1 MSRSL
6 IILPVLLIL
15 LFCSDT
21 TIAQNRQ
28 VFQKL
33 DSIIAENEFNYRT
46 HHLTL
51 RPGITWLSFPRL
63 AQRDANGNC
72 HYQSVFEDL
81 DNILP
86 SGNLTYLE
94 LENLP
99 PEWVDEVYL
108 TWDYNANWGDEDL
121 STINSTLGYKLD
133 LTPEM
138 ERDLIIKGS
147 LPEPGTAE
155 ADIHLYAGYKNWVG
169 YFAHQTQQVFDL
181 IPDNVLDDIIEIK
194 HQDWAVYNTQLPGPP
209 APDGTCPGGWKCGEN
224 VQLLVRYGDMLIIR
238 TNTDHV
244 FQWLP
249 YTRSEQDQSQ
259 EAGYFTYE
267 EEPDYTAVFIELDT
281 TNNPLEI
288 GAFVNDS
295 CIGAASVGQDDSLV
309 QLRAYTDT
317 ANMGDLVFEEYY
329 GLKSTPQKITE
340 YLVEDLRSGKMV
352 KRKIHTG
359 EKQAYYS
366 VSFRKGKKNNN
377 QLENQQMPILQCLPN
392 PVKDYCS
399 INYTLHRP
407 GSVRLKVFDLFG
419 RSRQVIYEGDSPAGS
434 FSMQWAPKENR
445 NNPLSTGIY
454 IIQLQT
460 PDARVQ
466 HKVMIS
472 R

>member
-15 LFCSDT
+15 LFCSAKG
-21 TIAQNRQ
+21 IAQNRQ

-33 DSIIAENEFNYRT
+33 DSILMENEFNYRT
-46 HHLTL
+46 HHLSL
-51 RPGITWLSFPRL
+51 HPGITWLSFPRL
-63 AQRDANGNC
+63 MRHQ
-72 HYQSVFEDL
+72 
-81 DNILP
+81 
-86 SGNLTYLE
+86 NLT
-94 LENLP
+94 P
-99 PEWVDEVYL
+99 DEVLGGNISLPIYQTGSEL
-108 TWDYNANWGDEDL
+108 RTFINNNEQTNIYSSGYWP
-121 STINSTLGYKLD
+121 STPITIIESNKGYKLD
-133 LTPEM
+133 FKDEYERTLFMTGTLPEHSTPE
-138 ERDLIIKGS
+138 S
-147 LPEPGTAE
+147 
-155 ADIHLYAGYKNWVG
+155 DITLYGGYDNWVG
-169 YFAHQTQQVFDL
+169 YFLPQSQQVFDI
-181 IPDNVLDDIIEIK
+181 IPDNVLEDIIEIK

-317 ANMGDLVFEEYY
+317 SNMGELVFEEYY
-329 GLKSTPQKITE
+329 GLKSTSKKIKD
-340 YLVEDLRSGKMV
+340 YLVADPQSGKFHQ
-352 KRKIHTG
+352 RKIHTG
-359 EKQAYYS
+359 ERQAYYT
-366 VSFRKGKKNNN
+366 VSFRKDKKTAGQIPQQQDF
-377 QLENQQMPILQCLPN
+377 QLECLPN
-392 PVKDYCS
+392 PVSGTSKIRYILKEDAYVS
-399 INYTLHRP
+399 
-407 GSVRLKVFDLFG
+407 LKVYDLYG
-419 RSRQVIYEGDSPAGS
+419 RTQALLHEGNSPAGTYDIN
-434 FSMQWAPKENR
+434 WNA
-445 NNPLSTGIY
+445 TGPNGMALPAGVY
-454 IIQLQT
+454 IVRLETANKQAQ
-460 PDARVQ
+460 V
-466 HKVMIS
+466 KVLVIGS